1 MKAARIIVLTI
12 AIGAGLLA
20 WMMARN
26 LGGSEPEPAPV
37 VVQEKVELDEV
48 LVAAKDLSP
57 GSIVTNEDLRWQK
70 WPVEGVGPGMITRSV
85 QSEAISE
92 FSGAVTRSSFTA
104 GEPIRQT
111 KLAQA
116 GRGGYL
122 SAILPS
128 GKRAVATRTSPQ
140 TGAGGFILPHD
151 RVDVIVTQRAT
162 EGGRDVY
169 VSETVL
175 ENVRVL
181 AIDQTV
187 EEQDGKSVVVGNV
200 ATLELT
206 PGEAETLARA
216 EQQGDIS
223 LALRSIMDGSDTET
237 SDTGRQSST
246 VNVVKFGVRSRVN
259 TN

>member
-1 MKAARIIVLTI
+1 MKSARLIVLVI
-12 AIGAGLLA
+12 ALAAGVLA

-26 LGGSEPEPAPV
+26 LGSSDEQAPV
-37 VVQEKVELDEV
+37 VVQEQLDLDQV
-48 LVAAKDLSP
+48 LVAAKDLGP
-57 GSIVTNEDLRWQK
+57 GSILSEEDLRWQR
-70 WPVEGVGPGMITRSV
+70 WPLEGVGAGMITRS
-85 QSEAISE
+85 ARN
-92 FSGAVTRSSFTA
+92 GAPADLVGSVTRSSFSA
-104 GEPIRQT
+104 GEPIRET
-111 KLAQA
+111 KLAKA

-140 TGAGGFILPHD
+140 TGAGGFILPND
-151 RVDVIVTQRAT
+151 RVDVIVTQRAG
-162 EGGRDVY
+162 EGPD
-169 VSETVL
+169 SFNSSTVL

-187 EEQDGKSVVVGNV
+187 EEQDGRAVVVGNV

-216 EQQGDIS
+216 EQQGDVS
-223 LALRSIMDGSDTET
+223 LTLRSILDGDDDNQVTQS
-237 SDTGRQSST
+237 GRSST
-246 VNVVKFGVRSRVN
+246 VNVVKFGVPSRVN